1 MYKFNENNT
10 DHISIRFWFQIW
22 EKQVQNL
29 DFETAKNLFA
39 SNVVSFGTWMNVV
52 EGLDNLYSNQW
63 KNIWPNISDFKF
75 LTNTLYIQI
84 SPDRL
89 LANSIL
95 VWGSTGYKKNGS
107 SFERNGRATVTLK
120 RTDLDNSWK
129 GIHTH
134 FSLNRGVPQESF
146 GKN

>member
-1 MYKFNENNT
+1 M
-10 DHISIRFWFQIW
+10 I
-22 EKQVQNL
+22 
-29 DFETAKNLFA
+29 
-39 SNVVSFGTWMNVV
+39 SFGTWMNVV
-52 EGLDNLYSNQW
+52 EGLNKLYSNQW
-63 KNIWPNISDFKF
+63 KNIWPTISDFKF

-95 VWGSTGYKKNGS
+95 VWESIWYKKNGS
-107 SFERNGRATVTLK
+107 FFERNGRATVTLM
-120 RTDLDNSWK
+120 RIDLDNSLK

-146 GKN
+146 GKKSNFIYKTFKILY